1 MRRSPLARRLVP
13 AVRVGRSDVG
23 ATTKMDSL
31 AGPGR
36 LEDSLRHIFLR
47 ICGYGF
53 ERGKRMFICQVRRA
67 RGSSARWPLAVWLH
81 CFGPPRLSG
90 EEGTAL
96 AKDFNV

>member
-1 MRRSPLARRLVP
+1 MP

-36 LEDSLRHIFLR
+36 LEDSLRHIF
-47 ICGYGF
+47 CGFVALVSKGGRGCLFARLEEQEAAARVGRWQCGF
-53 ERGKRMFICQVRRA
+53 TASVRPV
-67 RGSSARWPLAVWLH
+67 SP
-81 CFGPPRLSG
+81 G